1 MCPADATLEGKR
13 ADPTH
18 QQNAAL
24 LPAKRR
30 ARECIGRAAAVQ
42 KTQRSRG
49 QTGLGRAH
57 SLDIQAE
64 APHVA
69 RRGEC
74 VDTPRSVGYGQT
86 AAIARVE
93 SENIHWLQSGAKE
106 ETCQA
111 APRDQNGTERPESLV
126 GCMAGVLRGGSHAQ
140 QVDDCL
146 MPRLQSVEEWR
157 TPLFVHGSLVGH
169 SLEKVSEPSRHRIQS
184 HPQTRARAHATR
196 SLALQWRGTGSA
208 LDEILMPL
216 CSGDVQR
223 CAPILTEPDSSP
235 SSTLPAAPV

>member
-49 QTGLGRAH
+49 RTGLGRAH

-74 VDTPRSVGYGQT
+74 VDTPWSVGYGQT

-126 GCMAGVLRGGSHAQ
+126 GCMAGSEAGATHNKLMIVSCPASKASKSGVRPSLSTGAWSDTASRRYLSRRGIASSRIHKHVHAR
-140 QVDDCL
+140 
-146 MPRLQSVEEWR
+146 MP
-157 TPLFVHGSLVGH
+157 
-169 SLEKVSEPSRHRIQS
+169 
-184 HPQTRARAHATR
+184 HA
-196 SLALQWRGTGSA
+196 
-208 LDEILMPL
+208 
-216 CSGDVQR
+216 V
-223 CAPILTEPDSSP
+223 
-235 SSTLPAAPV
+235 